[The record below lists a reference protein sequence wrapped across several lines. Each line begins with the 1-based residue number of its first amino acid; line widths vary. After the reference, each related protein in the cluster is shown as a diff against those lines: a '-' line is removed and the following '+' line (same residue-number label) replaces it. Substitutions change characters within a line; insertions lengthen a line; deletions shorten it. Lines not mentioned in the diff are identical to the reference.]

1 MASPTSH
8 YLRRDT
14 AELLRSAAFQ
24 FPAITL
30 TGPRQAGKT
39 TLLRKFFEREYRYIS
54 VDRPEVRHTILA
66 DPRGFFRSY
75 PPPVIF
81 DEVQTAPELMPYVR
95 EHVDQHRSEPAQFIL
110 SGSNNI
116 LLSKRVAETLA
127 GRTAV
132 LRLFPFTQR
141 ELDGEPG
148 RLLPWDRAEPGMP
161 VEAQPLDWARLLRGF
176 YPQVARDEQQDPSLW
191 FASYLST
198 FAERDVRTFREV
210 SDLSQFQM
218 FMQALALRSGQ
229 LLNYSD
235 VARDL
240 GVAVN
245 TVKAW
250 LYVLEACYL
259 VVILRPWFR
268 NKGKR
273 LVKTPK
279 VYFLDVGLM
288 LHLCGVDQV
297 TALRLGPMAGPAMET
312 FVISEIF
319 KTMSHRGITP
329 QMTFWRTST
338 GREVDLVIETRGRII
353 PVEIKSSGTSWPK
366 MADNI
371 AVFRG
376 DYPEAEK
383 GWVIYSG
390 DEVLPAGVHATA
402 WPATAL

>member
-14 AELLRSAAFQ
+14 AELLRSAAYQ

-39 TLLRKFFEREYRYIS
+39 TLLRQFFERDYRYIS
-54 VDRPEVRHTILA
+54 VDRPEVRQTILA

-148 RLLPWDRAEPGMP
+148 RLLPWDHAEPGMP

-176 YPQVARDEQQDPSLW
+176 YPQVARDQQQDQSLW

-353 PVEIKSSGTSWPK
+353 PVEIKASGTSWPK

>member
-1 MASPTSH
+1 MASPTPH
-8 YLRRDT
+8 YLRRDL
-14 AELLRSAAFQ
+14 AELLRSAASQ
-24 FPAITL
+24 CPAITL

-39 TLLRKFFEREYRYIS
+39 TLLKRFFERDYRYVS
-54 VDRPEVRHTILA
+54 VDRPDVRKTILS
-66 DPRGFFRSY
+66 DPRGFFQTY

-81 DEVQTAPELMPYVR
+81 DEIQTAPELMPDIR
-95 EHVDQHRSEPAQFIL
+95 EHVDDHRSEPAQFIL

-116 LLSKRVAETLA
+116 LLSKKVAETLA

-141 ELDGEPG
+141 ELDGEPD
-148 RLLPWDRAEPGMP
+148 RPLPWDRGERRLETD
-161 VEAQPLDWARLLRGF
+161 VSPLDWGRLLRGF
-176 YPQVARDEQQDPSLW
+176 YPQVARDKQQDPELW

-210 SDLSQFQM
+210 GDLTQFQM

-259 VVILRPWFR
+259 VMIIRPWFR

-279 VYFLDVGLM
+279 VYFLDVGL
-288 LHLCGVDQV
+288 LCHLCGIDNL
-297 TALRLGPMAGPAMET
+297 TALRLGPMAGPVMET
-312 FVISEIF
+312 LVISEVF
-319 KTMSHRGITP
+319 KTMSHRGLTP
-329 QMTFWRTST
+329 RLTFWRTST
-338 GREVDLVIETRGRII
+338 GREVDLIIETKGRII
-353 PVEIKSSGTSWPK
+353 PVEIKASATSWPK
-366 MADNI
+366 MAENI
-371 AVFRG
+371 EVFRA

-390 DEVLPAGVHATA
+390 NEVLPSGVQATA
-402 WPATAL
+402 WPVTAL

>member
-1 MASPTSH
+1 MAAPTSH

-14 AELLRSAAFQ
+14 AEILRSAAYQ
-24 FPAITL
+24 YPAITL

-39 TLLRKFFEREYRYIS
+39 TLLKHFFQREYRYIA
-54 VDRPEVRHTILA
+54 VDRPEVRQAILS
-66 DPRGFFRSY
+66 DPRGFFQSY

-81 DEVQTAPELMPYVR
+81 DEVQAAPELMPYVR

-110 SGSNNI
+110 LGSNNI

-127 GRTAV
+127 GRTAI

-148 RLLPWDRAEPGMP
+148 RPLPWDRVEPGTH
-161 VEAQPLDWARLLRGF
+161 VEASPLDWARLLRGF
-176 YPQVARDEQQDPSLW
+176 YPQVARDELLDPALW

-210 SDLSQFQM
+210 SDLTQFQM

-259 VVILRPWFR
+259 VMIIRPWFR

-273 LVKTPK
+273 LVKMPK

-288 LHLCGVDQV
+288 LHLCGVDQL

-312 FVISEIF
+312 LVISEVF
-319 KTMSHRGITP
+319 KTMSHRGLTP
-329 QMTFWRTST
+329 RLTFWRTST
-338 GREVDLVIETRGRII
+338 GREVDLIIETRGRII
-353 PVEIKSSGTSWPK
+353 PVEIKASATSWPK
-366 MADNI
+366 MAENI
-371 AVFRG
+371 EVFQA

-383 GWVIYSG
+383 GWVVYSG
-390 DEVLPAGVHATA
+390 NEVLPAGKHATA
-402 WPATAL
+402 WPVTAL

>member
-14 AELLRSAAFQ
+14 AEILRSAACQ

-39 TLLRKFFEREYRYIS
+39 TLLRQFFERDYRYIS
-54 VDRPEVRHTILA
+54 VDRPEVRQTILA
-66 DPRGFFRSY
+66 DPRGFFRHY

-116 LLSKRVAETLA
+116 LLSKQVAETLA

-176 YPQVARDEQQDPSLW
+176 YPQVARDQQQDASLW

-210 SDLSQFQM
+210 SDLSRFQM

-240 GVAVN
+240 GVVVN

-288 LHLCGVDQV
+288 LHLCGLDQV

-319 KTMSHRGITP
+319 KTMSHRGLTP
-329 QMTFWRTST
+329 RMTFWRTST

-353 PVEIKSSGTSWPK
+353 PVEIKASATSWPK

-390 DEVLPAGVHATA
+390 NEVLPSGVHATA

>member
-1 MASPTSH
+1 MAPPISH

-39 TLLRKFFEREYRYIS
+39 TLLRQFFEREYRYIS
-54 VDRPEVRHTILA
+54 VDRPEVRQTILA

-312 FVISEIF
+312 LVISEVF
-319 KTMSHRGITP
+319 KTMSHRGLTP
-329 QMTFWRTST
+329 RMTFWRTST

-353 PVEIKSSGTSWPK
+353 PVEIKASGTSWPK
-366 MADNI
+366 MAENI

-390 DEVLPAGVHATA
+390 NEVLPAGVHATA